1 MSSLKLN
8 SILIRRNRSEKI
20 AEPETR
26 LLYTIAM
33 GAIAVGM
40 ALVAKTGISI
50 LNRGKRTPQST
61 GGWEDLETDK

>member
-1 MSSLKLN
+1 
-8 SILIRRNRSEKI
+8 
-20 AEPETR
+20 
-26 LLYTIAM
+26 M